1 MAGEKIPPNLVDV
14 VAKGI
19 GDAFDFL
26 QLDAV
31 IYRCT
36 GEHRINGWTND
47 KLPRWTIARN
57 CIDGAEKQGLIVLFL
72 AYILSSLPPTGALY
86 VLIANAMP
94 QSKEALPEVIPQV
107 EEVRLGLERTKEL
120 LDDPAARGT
129 IEESREILTDV
140 ERGIS
145 LLDGYKGL
153 HDCLHSLQAK
163 QISLLIASSAKIAS
177 DSVQHDALREYKD
190 QVRTQVQCARDV
202 LERLPDDAV
211 LRSVETKWI
220 DELDTAAKFLQK
232 SLDDRNPNAAR
243 IGIIR
248 MSRVLQFQP
257 PRLNDLIVAA
267 AKQLPLQKLSAAM
280 GTFAGI
286 DHGGSN
292 DLANSQG
299 ALSRLDQ
306 AVRGRVAEHDLW
318 QEIDKQIW
326 VIEQIFGDTVDTDG
340 FTAAWPDLKMPLRTM
355 ADLSPDA
362 DWAKNVKDYSDRIDT
377 ELLRLQ
383 SPDAATPT
391 GNQRIGTL
399 LDLFSNI
406 RSESRLRFFVVDQ
419 QLRRD
424 CESLVGIGAPVKSI
438 LETLGH
444 G

>member
-1 MAGEKIPPNLVDV
+1 LAGEKIPPDLIDG

-26 QLDAV
+26 QLDAI

-47 KLPRWTIARN
+47 RLPRWTIARN

-72 AYILSSLPPTGALY
+72 AYILSSLPPTGTLY
-86 VLIANAMP
+86 VLIASAMP
-94 QSKEALPEVIPQV
+94 TAKDALPEVKPQV
-107 EEVRLGLERTKEL
+107 EEVRLGLERTREL
-120 LDDPAARGT
+120 LNDPAARST

-140 ERGIS
+140 EREIS

-177 DSVQHDALREYKD
+177 DTLQHDAMREYKD

-202 LERLPDDAV
+202 VDRLPDDAT

-220 DELDTAAKFLQK
+220 DELDTAAMFLQK

-267 AKQLPLQKLSAAM
+267 AKQLPLQKLSGAM
-280 GTFAGI
+280 GTLAEI
-286 DHGGSN
+286 DHSGSS
-292 DLANSQG
+292 DLANGQA
-299 ALSRLDQ
+299 ALNRLDQ

-326 VIEQIFGDTVDTDG
+326 VIEQIFGDTVDATDA
-340 FTAAWPDLKMPLRTM
+340 FMAAWPDLKMPLRTM
-355 ADLSPDA
+355 ADFSPEA

-383 SPDAATPT
+383 APDAVAT
-391 GNQRIGTL
+391 GSQRVAPL
-399 LDLFSNI
+399 LDLFANI